1 MAPTTEKASSEP
13 QEADSWVEVRRRK
26 VHPGVKKAST
36 KKTPHAFT
44 PGEPTISL
52 EQMKQEYSRFSSE
65 WLASPACAQLRELLS
80 GHTAST
86 GSRITKAICFGLGSF
101 DTPVYDWKRSTHI
114 QMAAF
119 LAIVEHLQIEAN
131 SQIRC
136 IFQEPVFNSVDKAFI
151 TSLGHE
157 VVESPV
163 GFQLV
168 DSETMTFGI
177 HLYKTVCTQIL
188 ANCIPAIYI
197 GTSLGA
203 WSDTMSEPIPD
214 YARLVKLEQLSTK
227 VEFPNNKSD
236 HSFSSTTIHWR
247 RKDQAQEIPTPALN
261 LLRDLHKMPRW
272 LELTR

>member
-13 QEADSWVEVRRRK
+13 QEADTWVEVRRRK
-26 VHPGVKKAST
+26 GHRVSKKTST
-36 KKTPHAFT
+36 KKRRAFT
-44 PGEPTISL
+44 PAEPTISL
-52 EQMKQEYSRFSSE
+52 EQMKQEYSRFSGE
-65 WLASPACAQLRELLS
+65 WLSSPACAQLRELLS

-86 GSRITKAICFGLGSF
+86 GSRITKAICFGLGTF
-101 DTPVYDWKRSTHI
+101 DTPVYDWKRTTHI
-114 QMAAF
+114 QLAAF

-136 IFQEPVFNSVDKAFI
+136 IFQEPLFNPVDKAFLA
-151 TSLGHE
+151 SLGHE

-177 HLYKTVCTQIL
+177 HLYIDVCEKIL

-197 GTSLGA
+197 GTSNET
-203 WSDTMSEPIPD
+203 WTDTKPD
-214 YARLVKLEQLSTK
+214 FPYHGPLEKLEPLCAK
-227 VEFPNNKSD
+227 AKFPNNKSD

-247 RKDQAQEIPTPALN
+247 HKDQAQ
-261 LLRDLHKMPRW
+261 DD
-272 LELTR
+272 